1 MYRTS
6 DEVKVYDSRMPAGIF
21 ALVFLAVIALLAYTG
36 MPDWQYAFSLLIFPA
51 LLYWRLRL
59 DAEEGTFF
67 VCGVIPVS
75 RIVWYEVVEW
85 SVAEPG
91 FVYFTMRNE
100 KRRQW
105 ELSVFPAAARKEI
118 ERFLR
123 KRIAFS
129 PTVPAPSSPDAWLGE
144 IVRRRNR
151 SDRIAMVLW
160 ALFLG
165 VAGTFLLADALAWD
179 ARVRNWT
186 QVPGIILRNDRVRV
200 SSGRSART
208 VSKIEYEYRFEGKR
222 YTGSRILYDSDYFPE
237 RIKPG
242 SPRKILV
249 NPADPGKSAAMKWYR
264 GHWGLL
270 RYGWPVF
277 CFVVLAVNLGI
288 CGFGIRR
295 RNRFV
300 IPEKLRAYAAAVPA
314 FEAEPAAYPLWGV
327 GIRLTRPPELVDG
340 RFLRIRG
347 SGTPMIVAALVMV
360 VGPFALALFLREA
373 LGLWAGIAGLACMFL
388 IRPETLTLDLRERRL
403 IRRGG
408 KRVISLAECRGLLVF
423 PNRASILVYAL
434 LRDGTRVP
442 ICHAPEAFLP
452 LLFDLLPDLAE
463 QLGRVPVCFLADP
476 FSKGSGGK

>member
-1 MYRTS
+1 MYRS
-6 DEVKVYDSRMPAGIF
+6 SDDEVKVYDSRVPAGIF

-67 VCGVIPVS
+67 FCGVIPVS

-85 SVAEPG
+85 SVGEPG
-91 FVYFTMRNE
+91 FVFFTMRNE

-118 ERFLR
+118 EDGLR
-123 KRIAFS
+123 KRIPFAA
-129 PTVPAPSSPDAWLGE
+129 TVPAPSSPDAWLGE

-160 ALFLG
+160 TLFLG
-165 VAGTFLLADALAWD
+165 VAGTLLLADALAWD
-179 ARVRNWT
+179 ARVRKWT
-186 QVPGIILRNDRVRV
+186 QVPGVILRNDRVRV
-200 SSGRSART
+200 SSGRSSRV
-208 VSKIEYEYRFEGKR
+208 VSRIEYEYRFEGKR

-270 RYGWPVF
+270 RYGWP
-277 CFVVLAVNLGI
+277 AVCLVGLPIVLGI
-288 CGFGIRR
+288 SLFVIRR

-314 FEAEPAAYPLWGV
+314 PAEKPAAYPLRGC
-327 GIRLTRPPELVDG
+327 GARLTRPPELADG

-347 SGTPMIVAALVMV
+347 NWTPMIVAALVMV
-360 VGPFALALFLREA
+360 VGPFAFALFLREA

-388 IRPETLTLDLRERRL
+388 FRPETLTLDLRERRL

-408 KRVISLAECRGLLVF
+408 KRETSLADCRGLLVF
-423 PNRASILVYAL
+423 PNRASILLYAL
-434 LRDGTRVP
+434 LRDGTRIP
-442 ICHAPEAFLP
+442 ICHAQEAFLP
-452 LLFDLLPDLAE
+452 LLLELLPDLAE
-463 QLGRVPVCFLADP
+463 QLGRVPVVFLRSP
-476 FSKGSGGK
+476 R